1 MSKNINKS
9 VENFI
14 KELQLRINL
23 LNSNSTRANLNEKN
37 YKKLNQLVKTYINRS
52 PFSLTTT
59 DIVEFKV
66 KDIKEILSIIGLDDD
81 SIKNIIDNFDKN
93 VIDFKNTYSQTK
105 LVSATNYF
113 EEIRKMIENYLMDYR
128 QINDAQNDTFE
139 KKTEE
144 YQKYIEIFESEDYDS
159 LFEDFDSL
167 FKLMNNLAIS
177 SEDKWQILKF
187 IADKNLA
194 YEKEEIVDINLAK
207 KVYDIVSKYLLVENN
222 LVTIV
227 KKELSKDDMDI
238 DLIPHIASEIAKG
251 KSLNTQTVKNCIC
264 ALVANSLFDYYKHAI
279 ESDEDKEVVSS
290 IRLMIEDVLKFYVKE
305 ENEVI
310 KEARLIVENN
320 EEFYNSYKENNKDD
334 LTKFIDL
341 SISEIES
348 DEISHDMAVD
358 LKTLPIIK
366 TISETLDKIDRLFD
380 ESDDYELCCEI
391 LAELITAYKN
401 LLMKKE
407 HVGLQRINRS

>member
-59 DIVEFKV
+59 DIVEFKA

-222 LVTIV
+222 LVSIV

-264 ALVANSLFDYYKHAI
+264 ALVANSLFDYYKRAI
-279 ESDEDKEVVSS
+279 DSDEDKEVVSS

>member
-59 DIVEFKV
+59 DIVEFKA

-222 LVTIV
+222 LVSIV

-264 ALVANSLFDYYKHAI
+264 ALVPNSLFDYYKRAI
-279 ESDEDKEVVSS
+279 DSDEDKEVVSS

>member
-59 DIVEFKV
+59 DIVEFKA

-264 ALVANSLFDYYKHAI
+264 ALVANSLFDYYKRAI
-279 ESDEDKEVVSS
+279 DSDEDKEVVSS